1 MEFFHADFF
10 ENGEFRLKTDII
22 TLVCV
27 GQSLNFFQS
36 SLAPL
41 LHEEEAVFS
50 DLLTYVKKKI
60 VNRFFFIK
68 TENFEKCLTFLLH

>member
-22 TLVCV
+22 TLVRV

-41 LHEEEAVFS
+41 PHEEVAVFS
-50 DLLTYVKKKI
+50 DSLTYVKKKI
-60 VNRFFFIK
+60 VNRFFSLKRRIFK
-68 TENFEKCLTFLLH
+68 NV

>member
-22 TLVCV
+22 TLVRV

-41 LHEEEAVFS
+41 LHEEVAVFS
-50 DLLTYVKKKI
+50 DFLTYVKKKI
-60 VNRFFFIK
+60 VNPFFFIK
-68 TENFEKCLTFLLH
+68 TENF

>member
-22 TLVCV
+22 TLVRV

-41 LHEEEAVFS
+41 LHEEVAVFS

-68 TENFEKCLTFLLH
+68 TENF

>member
-22 TLVCV
+22 TLVRV

-41 LHEEEAVFS
+41 LHEEVAVFS
-50 DLLTYVKKKI
+50 DFLTYVKKKI
-60 VNRFFFIK
+60 VYPFFFIK
-68 TENFEKCLTFLLH
+68 TENF